1 MSKGSAVPTYP
12 AERIAA
18 ARAAFEQH
26 GDAMQAAA
34 ETLPR
39 LVRLADGRKL
49 RAASPMSGGLGY
61 LGEDGL
67 TVVASYDA
75 TPHGLLL
82 HVSTS
87 YRDRM
92 PSWADL
98 ALIRAAFFPADKD
111 VIQVLPKQ
119 GEYVNI
125 HQHCLHLFEAPADWQ
140 GGWNG

>member
-1 MSKGSAVPTYP
+1 MKGRAIPAYP

-18 ARAAFEQH
+18 AKAIKETHGAA
-26 GDAMQAAA
+26 MLAAA
-34 ETLPR
+34 ATLPTR
-39 LVRLADGRKL
+39 VRLADGRKL
-49 RAASPMSGGLGY
+49 VMREAIAGGRGY
-61 LGEDGL
+61 TCTDGMVAL
-67 TVVASYDA
+67 ASYDP

-82 HVSTS
+82 HVSVS
-87 YRDRM
+87 YRNRM

-125 HQHCLHLFEAPADWQ
+125 HQHCLHLFEAPAEWQ
-140 GGWNG
+140 GGWNV